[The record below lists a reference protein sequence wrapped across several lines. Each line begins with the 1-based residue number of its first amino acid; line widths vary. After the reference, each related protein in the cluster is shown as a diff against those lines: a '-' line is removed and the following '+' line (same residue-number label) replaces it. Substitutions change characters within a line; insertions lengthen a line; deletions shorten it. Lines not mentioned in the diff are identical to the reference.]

1 MKPRNQTRTALTI
14 AAGILLAN
22 AGSSNADLIDGLV
35 EYWEFDGDYSAGI
48 TEEHVGTLQAKGTGL
63 TESGFVPGKFG
74 QGIDL
79 ESSDVNN
86 QASVVIGGD
95 ENDFDFTG
103 GSMSLSI
110 WYTTESL
117 YRDWQTLAG
126 KGENG
131 SWRLARNRT
140 TPSQLKISLWLVGEG
155 ELDQQDGSW
164 HHAVAVVDVSG
175 HFLYVDGNLV
185 ASNANPGN
193 IAEGG
198 LSMQIGGNPQAANR
212 GWDGIIDDVAI
223 WDRALTADEVTS
235 IWNDGN
241 GASIANLIGLGDLP
255 FRLSIANNGAN
266 LDFEWGSQA
275 GMLYNL
281 KSSTDLAADLSTW
294 DLEEGD
300 IPATPST
307 NLKTIVRP
315 GDLARYY
322 RVEEFPAP
330 PVTIF
335 SDDFESDLGWTAS
348 VNDANELTNWQRG
361 APSGVGPT
369 TGANGSATCF
379 GTNLA
384 SDYEFDANISL
395 RSPAIDLT
403 GAGLTKA
410 TLTFQHFPDI
420 EGEPFDNGTI
430 RVLMNGTVT
439 QLGAN
444 VGTVTAP
451 GAAWAEY
458 SADLPPEALGQM
470 IQLEFLFTSDDV
482 QNLAGWYIDD
492 VLVTTSAP

>member
-1 MKPRNQTRTALTI
+1 VRTFYANI
-14 AAGILLAN
+14 FAGDIV
-22 AGSSNADLIDGLV
+22 DLILSSEGDNGDGA
-35 EYWEFDGDYSAGI
+35 DGSDGSANWLNVDSYI
-48 TEEHVGTLQAKGTGL
+48 PPNPVQPDGTA
-63 TESGFVPGKFG
+63 FVPA
-74 QGIDL
+74 
-79 ESSDVNN
+79 
-86 QASVVIGGD
+86 AS
-95 ENDFDFTG
+95 
-103 GSMSLSI
+103 
-110 WYTTESL
+110 
-117 YRDWQTLAG
+117 
-126 KGENG
+126 
-131 SWRLARNRT
+131 
-140 TPSQLKISLWLVGEG
+140 
-155 ELDQQDGSW
+155 
-164 HHAVAVVDVSG
+164 
-175 HFLYVDGNLV
+175 
-185 ASNANPGN
+185 
-193 IAEGG
+193 
-198 LSMQIGGNPQAANR
+198 
-212 GWDGIIDDVAI
+212 
-223 WDRALTADEVTS
+223 
-235 IWNDGN
+235 
-241 GASIANLIGLGDLP
+241 LG

-266 LDFEWGSQA
+266 LDFEWESQA

-348 VNDANELTNWQRG
+348 VNDANGLTNWQRG

-492 VLVTTSAP
+492 VLVTTSTP